1 MSQPVISL
9 RSFAEFDSLKY
20 IALTSLLVVV
30 NGGKY
35 IECGLSARQPE
46 DLALSQGFFLL
57 SSSTSI
63 RAQLPHVSQVG
74 VRLKLKNRWL
84 LCHGTSSESVSVPYY
99 RYFKAI
105 LARPS
110 KGFRKSLRVLV
121 VISIRLVVC
130 QVWIIIVLGSGY
142 TLIPFFIEPSL
153 ILFFL
158 YPFQVG
164 AAENMQKVPYKWSL
178 IFLAIP

>member
-1 MSQPVISL
+1 MKLGILSPWRQVQPKLRGQQSRVCLLRIVVVTASGHGLASRHLWMTSATADGYGQPMDCARNGFFIASVFNEASTSSLATADSESDLTACPSQWSSL

-20 IALTSLLVVV
+20 IALASLLVVV
-30 NGGKY
+30 SGGKY

-84 LCHGTSSESVSVPYY
+84 LDD
-99 RYFKAI
+99 
-105 LARPS
+105 
-110 KGFRKSLRVLV
+110 
-121 VISIRLVVC
+121 
-130 QVWIIIVLGSGY
+130 
-142 TLIPFFIEPSL
+142 
-153 ILFFL
+153 
-158 YPFQVG
+158 YP
-164 AAENMQKVPYKWSL
+164 
-178 IFLAIP
+178 